1 MDSRAEIIFCRENL
15 RNRILTLFQCLRR
28 DWRELSFVGV
38 TVIILKRPL
47 NVYYHEVCVDCGE
60 RGFKSTEGTDTSDEK
75 HSEGKCK

>member
-1 MDSRAEIIFCRENL
+1 MGSQRVRLSDRAYTHTGDEVDSRAEIIFCRENL

-47 NVYYHEVCVDCGE
+47 NFYYQGIPTAMLC
-60 RGFKSTEGTDTSDEK
+60 
-75 HSEGKCK
+75 